1 MNLKVTTVTHGGEQL
16 SKAAFLV
23 IQTALQGTLQ
33 GRHGYFMV
41 VVYRFACLLY
51 GRHQISRK
59 QHRTRDLGSLPHQ
72 NRQTVNQ
79 SSI

>member
-1 MNLKVTTVTHGGEQL
+1 MNLKVSTVTHGGEQL

-51 GRHQISRK
+51 GTK
-59 QHRTRDLGSLPHQ
+59 FPE
-72 NRQTVNQ
+72 
-79 SSI
+79 SSIAPGTQVHCLTKTGKLLTSH